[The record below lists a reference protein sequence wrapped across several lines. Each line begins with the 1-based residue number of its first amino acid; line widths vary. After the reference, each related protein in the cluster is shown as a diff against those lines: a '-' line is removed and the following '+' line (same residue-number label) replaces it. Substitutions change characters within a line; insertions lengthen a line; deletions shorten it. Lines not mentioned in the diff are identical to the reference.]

1 MQRAPQA
8 DVGLAR
14 YRLHHFKNAS
24 RSAPRW
30 TGKSMMAED
39 SGEIMILF
47 LVALPHFAPAKV
59 PASSTVDPFHD

>member
-8 DVGLAR
+8 NVGLAR
-14 YRLHHFKNAS
+14 YRLPHFKNAS

-30 TGKSMMAED
+30 TGNSMTAED
-39 SGEIMILF
+39 SGGITILF
-47 LVALPHFAPAKV
+47 LVDLPHFAPAKV